1 MEHPKQI
8 KSKNECMEVVVFPEK
23 KLTAGMYEKL
33 QAYGIRGEDI
43 HYFIVS
49 DMNLDSA
56 FEEGYVLV
64 GRGQLVVVT
73 QVSKNKE
80 KKVLTFGGYAKE
92 CLPTEDGEYKVKI
105 FELEKLT
112 NLEVVRNVSGGT
124 LVGTYNGEDERIA
137 AFSNSKL
144 GDFARLQRDF
154 EELKTGKLLQSET
167 SEYLGQH
174 ECCPNCGTV
183 YPDQE
188 RKICP
193 KCLDKRSIFVRIISY
208 FSPYKGKIAVMFF
221 CYIATACINMLWPYL
236 CGTILYDQVLAKNET
251 LLELYHIPAG
261 RFTILL
267 FGLVVVMVLTKVCIH
282 SMQVIQAVIAAKIVP
297 EVVMKLKTSV
307 FESMGRLSVSFYNSR
322 QTGSLMTRV
331 LNDANQV
338 TNFFIN
344 GIPPLITNSFTIIF
358 TCIVMIKMNWKLAIA
373 SLVLLP
379 LLSVIS
385 YRLLPRLWY
394 FYGKRHRANRSL
406 NGQIND
412 NITGAR
418 VVKAFGQEETE
429 LERFGKYN
437 KRVRNAEMS
446 LVKFDNA
453 FYALYASVQNI
464 AYFMV
469 WGIGSIFV
477 LSGTNMELGIL
488 MTFVGYV
495 NQLNGPLEFM
505 SHIFR
510 MWAESMNSA
519 QRIFE
524 IMDAV
529 PDILELPNPIRNQEM
544 KGELT
549 LSNVTF
555 GYDKNKPVLKDI
567 SFHIEAGKMLGIVG
581 RSGAG
586 KSTLVNLISR
596 LYDPQEGRITIDGID
611 IKDMAFEDVRGN
623 IAMVSQETY
632 VFMGSVADNIAYAK
646 PKATKE
652 EIIRAAKLASAHD
665 FICKMPD
672 GYDTFIGS
680 SGRSLSGGE
689 RQRISIARAILAD
702 PKILILDEATAAVDT
717 ETEQA
722 IQSSLEQLVKGRTTI
737 SIAHRLSTLKN
748 ADQLV
753 VIDEGRIT
761 ETGTHEELI
770 AQEGTYYML
779 MELQTKALAMR
790 GIE

>member
-1 MEHPKQI
+1 
-8 KSKNECMEVVVFPEK
+8 MEVVVFPEK

-646 PKATKE
+646 PEATKE

>member
-1 MEHPKQI
+1 
-8 KSKNECMEVVVFPEK
+8 MEVVVFPEK